1 MIDCLVFSKDRAAQL
16 DLLLRS
22 IQRHAPRL
30 YSSLAVLYTGSSADY
45 LRGYQVCFVE
55 HPEAKFVLEHHFET
69 QVRGWLD
76 IAGPVVS
83 FLVDDD
89 VFYRDAPD
97 LKGNLPA
104 GFVFDGAMS
113 LRGGDYD
120 YPFSVDGN
128 IYRRKDVNWI
138 LKGLRFRNPT
148 ELEAHAHNVR
158 HRLPFSNV
166 SLYDHPPCLVG
177 VPANRVSVSSGM
189 PHMGVD
195 PRMLNERYLA
205 GDRLHIDAQL
215 FGLQLRD
222 LPAHE
227 ALDYGWTPAEVAV

>member
-22 IQRHAPRL
+22 IQRHAPNL

-45 LRGYQVCFVE
+45 LRGYQQCFVE
-55 HPEAKFVLEHHFET
+55 HPEAKFVLEHNFET
-69 QVRGWLD
+69 QVRYWLSVYTYRP
-76 IAGPVVS
+76 IS

-89 VFYRDAPD
+89 VFYRDVPD
-97 LKGNLPA
+97 GDEQP
-104 GFVFDGAMS
+104 GPPCS

-128 IYRRKDVNWI
+128 IYEWRHVVDLLRD
-138 LKGLRFRNPT
+138 LRFRDPT
-148 ELEAHAHNVR
+148 ELEANAHNVR
-158 HRLPFSNV
+158 ERLPFDRV
-166 SLYDHPPCLVG
+166 APVLPPCLVG

-189 PHMGVD
+189 PHMGVQT
-195 PRMLNERYLA
+195 RMLNERYLA
-205 GDRLHIDAQL
+205 GDRLRIEGEPW
-215 FGLQLRD
+215 FD

-227 ALDYGWTPAEVAV
+227 ALDYGWIPAEVAV